1 MQHKNEEPVQTGRD
15 FAGAVRVS
23 QDKCGREALS
33 EEDLLVLACEAISR
47 THTYEERGYA

>member
-1 MQHKNEEPVQTGRD
+1 MQHSNEDAVRTGRD

-47 THTYEERGYA
+47 TYTYEEKGYA